1 MFCTSEEAKRYGT
14 YRRKAK
20 IMYAASRFLT
30 ALLIAVSALSVS
42 TSAQQSGP
50 GPISV
55 QQCFVTVPKHM
66 SSRATGTQIV
76 YTNTGRQPATKVVF
90 AVSYRNA
97 NSNFLRRVVDIGSFA
112 PGATIDHHF
121 DLYND
126 VTFGGKTAHCQA
138 ISVTFAN
145 GHVWHM

>member
-1 MFCTSEEAKRYGT
+1 MLPV
-14 YRRKAK
+14 
-20 IMYAASRFLT
+20 SRILPLLAI
-30 ALLIAVSALSVS
+30 ALGIGLSLPA
-42 TSAQQSGP
+42 SAQMN
-50 GPISV
+50 PIVV

-66 SSRATGTQIV
+66 SQRASGTQITYV
-76 YTNTGRQPATKVVF
+76 NKARQPATKVVF
-90 AVSYRNA
+90 AVSYK
-97 NSNFLRRVVDIGSFA
+97 NSNGNFLRRVTDIGNFA

-126 VTFGGKTAHCQA
+126 VTFGGKTAHCTA